1 MDAPASDRI
10 RWRLTD
16 DDGGQPA
23 LFDAVER
30 VPGTHELAGLEFL
43 HVHAKQVINRVPD
56 ASRMPFQYTINPY
69 RGCSHACVYCFARP
83 THEYLGL
90 DSGRDFDTKIVV
102 KVNAVERVRAELAS
116 ARWQRELIALG
127 TNTDPYQACEK
138 RYRLTRGVLEA
149 LADAANPV
157 SITTKS
163 PLVERDVD
171 VLTMIAS
178 VAAAR
183 VDVSIG
189 CVDPALSRRVEPH
202 APSPQARLRTVATLA
217 DAGITV
223 GVFAAPI
230 LPGLTD
236 SPQQLG
242 DLARAA
248 VDAGAQSIA
257 TIPLHLRP
265 GVRDHYL
272 AWLADAA
279 PSLVV
284 MHDERYRGSYLPAR
298 ESRALGAL
306 VQEHAAAH
314 RRAGHGH
321 PPGRAP
327 RLRPRRVTGT
337 PKVENP
343 SQLTL
348 L

>member
-1 MDAPASDRI
+1 MGTPASQRL

-16 DDGGQPA
+16 DDRGQPG

-56 ASRMPFQYTINPY
+56 ASRMPFRFTINPY

-90 DSGRDFDTKIVV
+90 DSGVDFDTRIVV

-116 ARWQRELIALG
+116 PRWRRELIALG
-127 TNTDPYQACEK
+127 TNTDPYQPCEK

-149 LADAANPV
+149 LADAENPV

-163 PLVERDVD
+163 PLVERDID
-171 VLTMIAS
+171 VLRTIGAVAS
-178 VAAAR
+178 AR
-183 VDVSIG
+183 VDISIG
-189 CVDPALSRRVEPH
+189 CVDPTMSRRVEPH
-202 APSPQARLRTVATLA
+202 TPSPQARLRAVSALA
-217 DAGITV
+217 EAGITV

-236 SPQQLG
+236 SPQMLG

-257 TIPLHLRP
+257 TVPLHLRP

-272 AWLADAA
+272 DWLAGAA
-279 PSLVV
+279 PDLVP
-284 MHDERYRGSYLPAR
+284 MHAERYRGAYLASQ
-298 ESRALGAL
+298 ESRALSAL
-306 VQEHAAAH
+306 VQEEATSH
-314 RRAGHGH
+314 RRAGHGR
-321 PPGRAP
+321 PPGRSP
-327 RLRPRRVTGT
+327 RLRPPQPPAS
-337 PKVENP
+337 PKIENP